1 MEIDNLEY
9 FYDDIIIPGFKV
21 VHSLIMLL
29 KFHSNAKDC
38 LFNL

>member
-1 MEIDNLEY
+1 MMIDNLEY
-9 FYDDIIIPGFKV
+9 FYGGIIIPGFV
-21 VHSLIMLL
+21 LSLIILL